1 MGWQIERDYDE
12 EQKKKAAARAA
23 RAAAGG
29 DPDAED
35 ADNPFLIKEQGE
47 DEDGLP
53 FACHLCREP
62 FKTPVQTLCGHY
74 FCEECAVRQFGT
86 SQACAICAK
95 PTHGIFNPAT
105 KLLARIKA
113 TAAAPTAS
121 DVTTGSGD
129 ELHEGEQAR
138 TSAPLASA
146 APAPVST
153 GSAGAPRARKPA
165 SSGWEVVPD
174 EPELP
179 VSSAPPHV
187 APSST
192 TSKPEA

>member
-35 ADNPFLIKEQGE
+35 ADNPFLIKEDGE

-105 KLLARIKA
+105 KLLARMKA
-113 TAAAPTAS
+113 TAAAAAAS
-121 DVTTGSGD
+121 DAAPGSGG

-138 TSAPLASA
+138 TAASLASA
-146 APAPVST
+146 AIATVST
-153 GSAGAPRARKPA
+153 GSLGAPRARKSA
-165 SSGWEVVPD
+165 SSGWEAVPD

-179 VSSAPPHV
+179 ASSAPSPV
-187 APSST
+187 EPSLT